1 MSQTIRAKD
10 DPGATAAAELIRSR
24 RSINLFD
31 AEAIGDRVLLD
42 AIELARWA
50 PNHRL
55 TEPWKFYLL
64 GAEGKSTVARCWSQF
79 EAETKGEKVGAARR
93 ARLEAIPGHFV
104 VTSQRSENEVL
115 ELENYAACCCAL
127 QNLMLYLWQRGVG
140 VKWTTG
146 DITRE
151 PRLYDALEI
160 DAASERIV
168 GYFWYG
174 IPKVVPEQKRR
185 DVADIVVQIP

>member
-1 MSQTIRAKD
+1 
-10 DPGATAAAELIRSR
+10 
-24 RSINLFD
+24 
-31 AEAIGDRVLLD
+31 
-42 AIELARWA
+42 
-50 PNHRL
+50 
-55 TEPWKFYLL
+55 
-64 GAEGKSTVARCWSQF
+64 
-79 EAETKGEKVGAARR
+79 
-93 ARLEAIPGHFV
+93 
-104 VTSQRSENEVL
+104 
-115 ELENYAACCCAL
+115 
-127 QNLMLYLWQRGVG
+127 MLYLWQRGVG